1 MANDTM
7 FAEERKIKIVEYIQR
22 HLKATVPELCTA
34 FDVSSATI
42 RNDLRELEKSGLIL
56 RTHGGAMVKTKTGF
70 ELTEKQKLSRSSEE
84 KRKIARSAVNLIEDG
99 DTIILDTGTTTGEL
113 AKLLHEKQNIHVV
126 TSDFNIASI
135 LEEAESVDIIL
146 LGGVVRKG
154 FHCTIGASG
163 RGLLSSLTVDKA
175 FMGANS
181 FSFETGASTPDIS
194 QAETKKA
201 MIEIAAKVIL
211 LCDSSKLGKSSF
223 ARFAAVDEIDILVT
237 DSIAPYDRARFEEL
251 DIDVVSEAG
260 EVTKQ

>member
-1 MANDTM
+1 MANDM
-7 FAEERKIKIVEYIQR
+7 LFAEERKIKIVEYIQK
-22 HLKATVPELCTA
+22 HLKATVPELCAA
-34 FDVSSATI
+34 FAVSSATI
-42 RNDLRELEKSGLIL
+42 RNDLRELEQSSLIL

-84 KRKIARSAVNLIEDG
+84 KRKIARLALDLIEDG
-99 DTIILDTGTTTGEL
+99 DTIILDTGTTAGEL
-113 AKLLHEKQNIHVV
+113 ARLLHEKKSIHVV

-135 LEEAESVDIIL
+135 LEDFHSVDIIL

-163 RGLLSSLTVDKA
+163 RGLLSSLMVDKA

-181 FSFETGASTPDIS
+181 FSFETGASTPDIN

-201 MIEIAAKVIL
+201 MIEIAAKVVL

-223 ARFAAVDEIDILVT
+223 ARFASVDQIDILVT
-237 DSIAPYDRARFEEL
+237 DAVSKIDRQRLEEI
-251 DIDVVSEAG
+251 DIEVVSET
-260 EVTKQ
+260 EQ